1 MLHSISYNL
10 TLRERFLG
18 PPTAMVP
25 QGDILFSM
33 CRVSRSDGC
42 LRICMFCCCLVVCHI
57 QLVVTPCLQH
67 TRPPCPSLSPGV
79 CPNSCPLS
87 RWCLQPSS
95 VAERRSQN
103 LHYVF
108 SKSVL
113 RQLLYPR
120 AVLVLLALIPFLQN
134 RDTKCFI
141 FFLLH
146 IAPMHSNAYLSTTV
160 FHSWNRTSTSFTF
173 PFPMSWKA

>member
-67 TRPPCPSLSPGV
+67 TRPPCPLLSPGV

-87 RWCLQPSS
+87 RWCPPAILCCRKEKPESALCLFKIGAEAAALSQGSPGSPCSNSFSSEQRHKVLYLFSPS
-95 VAERRSQN
+95 
-103 LHYVF
+103 Y
-108 SKSVL
+108 
-113 RQLLYPR
+113 
-120 AVLVLLALIPFLQN
+120 
-134 RDTKCFI
+134 C
-141 FFLLH
+141 
-146 IAPMHSNAYLSTTV
+146 SNALQRIPV
-160 FHSWNRTSTSFTF
+160 HHCI
-173 PFPMSWKA
+173 PQLK